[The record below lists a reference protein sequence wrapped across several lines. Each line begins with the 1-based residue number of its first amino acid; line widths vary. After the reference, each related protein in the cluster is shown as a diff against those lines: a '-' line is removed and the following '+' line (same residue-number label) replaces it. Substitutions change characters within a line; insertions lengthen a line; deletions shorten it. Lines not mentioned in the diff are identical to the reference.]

1 MSELSVPSRMSVTG
15 LVLPAVLGTRTELR
29 TVRVTVVDVVPVPVK
44 QLTEALAVKTF
55 STVWAAATK
64 CRGEI
69 IAEPYTGLLVS
80 QPTPVRFWPL
90 STNWL
95 EVFAS
100 GASAG
105 KLVLKRS
112 KRGS

>member
-1 MSELSVPSRMSVTG
+1 MSETTFG
-15 LVLPAVLGTRTELR
+15 LPGRLGTRTELA
-29 TVRVTVVDVVPVPVK
+29 TVRVTTVEVVAVPVK
-44 QLTEALAVKTF
+44 KLTEAPGVK
-55 STVWAAATK
+55 VARPLWAAAMK

-69 IAEPYTGLLVS
+69 MAKPSEGVLVS
-80 QPTPVRFWPL
+80 QPTPERSKPEL
-90 STNWL
+90 TSEGEAL
-95 EVFAS
+95 AS